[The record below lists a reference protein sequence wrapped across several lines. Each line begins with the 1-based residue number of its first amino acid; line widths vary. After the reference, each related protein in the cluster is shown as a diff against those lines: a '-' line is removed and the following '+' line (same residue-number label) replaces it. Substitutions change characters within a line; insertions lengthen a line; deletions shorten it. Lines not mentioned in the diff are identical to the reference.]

1 MYTQGTVDTD
11 KLVAAQQDRIEVNT
25 VLDTKVD

>member
-11 KLVAAQQDRIEVNT
+11 RLVAAQQDRIGT
-25 VLDTKVD
+25 VPGTVDK